1 MIFLGSDVKHSL
13 NTITE
18 QMKMLFIILN
28 IKLFPKVTRSILQ
41 LGDFPLLTDGA
52 IKKYQITQSLVRKRI
67 LQISAMSS

>member
-41 LGDFPLLTDGA
+41 LRAFPLLTDGA